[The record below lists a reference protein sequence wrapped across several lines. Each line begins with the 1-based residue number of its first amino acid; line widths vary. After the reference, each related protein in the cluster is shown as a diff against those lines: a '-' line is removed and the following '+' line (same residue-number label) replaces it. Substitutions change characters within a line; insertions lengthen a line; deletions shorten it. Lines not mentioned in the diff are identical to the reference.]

1 MFVKEKI
8 TIRFNLFIRN
18 LLFHLA
24 FWYGNLLLF
33 VFLTGNEEL
42 FSKYVEFL
50 QVKSIFLTFLVLASI
65 LAVMFTLIDS
75 LFNDRLQRNSS
86 SKVMTILSS
95 MIYFV
100 IGVLLLFLAPLSPET
115 VVGIRSV
122 DDLIPLIPPMNIEL
136 LRFLVFFY
144 LVCILNNFIRR
155 MMKRVGRGNLGSWF
169 FGMMNKPRE
178 DERIFMFLDMKSST
192 SIAEKLSH
200 EKFSHLVQDVFNDLA
215 IVDNY
220 MGEIYQYM
228 GDGAIISW
236 PLKKGLKNNNFLKA
250 YYGFSNLINRRENYY
265 YRKYDLLPKFKA
277 GIHVGKVM
285 VLQVGRIRR
294 DISFNGDTLNTAA
307 RIESMCNDFNK
318 NLLISGDLHNM
329 MTDKGDY
336 FIKEVG
342 NLRLKGKRRK
352 VDVLYVR
359 PKKQY
364 ARASS
369 PYLRL
374 LLDKLNIFKKRVAIA
389 KQANDSDLKEE
400 KSSELSE
407 RRIVKKAS

>member
-1 MFVKEKI
+1 MK
-8 TIRFNLFIRN
+8 
-18 LLFHLA
+18 
-24 FWYGNLLLF
+24 
-33 VFLTGNEEL
+33 
-42 FSKYVEFL
+42 
-50 QVKSIFLTFLVLASI
+50 
-65 LAVMFTLIDS
+65 
-75 LFNDRLQRNSS
+75 
-86 SKVMTILSS
+86 KV
-95 MIYFV
+95 
-100 IGVLLLFLAPLSPET
+100 G
-115 VVGIRSV
+115 
-122 DDLIPLIPPMNIEL
+122 
-136 LRFLVFFY
+136 
-144 LVCILNNFIRR
+144 
-155 MMKRVGRGNLGSWF
+155 KGNLGSWL

-178 DERIFMFLDMKSST
+178 DERIFMFIDMKSST

-250 YYGFSNLINRRENYY
+250 YYGFSNLIRRRENYY

-277 GIHVGKVM
+277 GVHVGKVM

-318 NLLISGDLHNM
+318 NLLISGDLYNM
-329 MTDKGDY
+329 MTDKSEHH
-336 FIKEVG
+336 IKEVG

-352 VDVLYVR
+352 VDIYHVR
-359 PKKQY
+359 PKKRY
-364 ARASS
+364 VRETS

-374 LLDKLNIFKKRVAIA
+374 LLDKLNIFKRRVALA
-389 KQANDSDLKEE
+389 EGTKSTAVENKKQSDL
-400 KSSELSE
+400 SNQSV
-407 RRIVKKAS
+407 VKKAS